1 MFVIEEAQSQAY
13 LADYRFFFFC
23 FQLDLYNLEW
33 QYWAHSTGKRFIHYT
48 ARNVFIFRRT
58 NNDAKPE
65 ELIDKI

>member
-1 MFVIEEAQSQAY
+1 MFVIEEAQSQA
-13 LADYRFFFFC
+13 DYRCFLFFLLLS
-23 FQLDLYNLEW
+23 LDLYDLEW